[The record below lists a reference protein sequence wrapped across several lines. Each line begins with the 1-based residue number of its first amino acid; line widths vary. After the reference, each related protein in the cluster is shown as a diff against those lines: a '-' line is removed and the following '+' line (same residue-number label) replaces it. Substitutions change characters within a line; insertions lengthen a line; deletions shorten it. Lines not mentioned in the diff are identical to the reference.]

1 MSFLLAFSTVFPMFF
16 YMAAGFGL
24 RRLNKLSEGTVA
36 QMNKIIYSFC
46 FPFVLFHNVYGVD
59 IASAMNGPFLAV
71 IAGMGGETIG
81 EILFRGRDVLK
92 AAHLVLQPNVAAPE
106 LRAAIAQNGFAIT
119 DEVIVR
125 DGRRLYPVIAAA
137 PDSPA
142 RISAAARTSVPGSG
156 PRPRKAVIGTAP
168 ALRRAAWT

>member
-71 IAGMGGETIG
+71 IAVMIVLVTALLAAWSAAATAVVLLLRPEAFPSWQTVGAL
-81 EILFRGRDVLK
+81 EIL
-92 AAHLVLQPNVAAPE
+92 
-106 LRAAIAQNGFAIT
+106 
-119 DEVIVR
+119 
-125 DGRRLYPVIAAA
+125 IAAA
-137 PDSPA
+137 A
-142 RISAAARTSVPGSG
+142 GVVL
-156 PRPRKAVIGTAP
+156 AV
-168 ALRRAAWT
+168 